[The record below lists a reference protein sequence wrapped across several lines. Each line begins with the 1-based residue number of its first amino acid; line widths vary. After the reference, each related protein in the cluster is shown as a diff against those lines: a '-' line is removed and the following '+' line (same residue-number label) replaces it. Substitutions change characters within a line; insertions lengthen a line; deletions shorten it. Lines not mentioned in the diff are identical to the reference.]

1 MSYIKINND
10 NLISE
15 IIIDRPEALNA
26 MNSDV
31 LLELTNAMENIKSDD
46 KTGYYPSGIIEI

>member
-15 IIIDRPEALNA
+15 IIIDRLEALNA

-31 LLELTNAMENIKSDD
+31 LSELTNAMV
-46 KTGYYPSGIIEI
+46 